1 MKFSY
6 ILPVFAMLAA
16 CGTTPEPDCMALN
29 EKGTVIRSETDS
41 QEYCGRG
48 GCTKYVYSYV
58 TVSVAGVART
68 CVVQDS
74 TAKMFRPGD
83 VINLR
88 TGRRL

>member
-1 MKFSY
+1 MKLLY
-6 ILPVFAMLAA
+6 VLPVLLSLAA
-16 CGTTPEPDCMALN
+16 CGETVPCMSTT
-29 EKGTVIRSETDS
+29 EKGAVIRAETDHS
-41 QEYCGRG
+41 EYCGRG
-48 GCTKYVYSYV
+48 GCSKFVYTYITINVNGIS
-58 TVSVAGVART
+58 RT